1 MGLVQHHAVKGSGD
15 GLQVLPCPAFHT
27 AQKFSL
33 GERVSRLLLGI
44 PIAAGL
50 YGFIMGVLH
59 LPRRSILQGLNRK
72 ARALFVGLPGFPPP
86 QGLCL
91 AEDRFISRRHTTPS
105 PLGAAFP
112 QGMAQREKLSERR
125 YSYYG

>member
-1 MGLVQHHAVKGSGD
+1 MAHTQDMGLVQHHAVKGGGD
-15 GLQVLPCPAFHT
+15 GLQGPFHT

-33 GERVSRLLLGI
+33 GEPVSRLLFGI
-44 PIAAGL
+44 PIAA
-50 YGFIMGVLH
+50 
-59 LPRRSILQGLNRK
+59 LPGRSILQGLNRK

-91 AEDRFISRRHTTPS
+91 AEDRFVSRRHTTPS

-112 QGMAQREKLSERR
+112 LGMAQREKFPARHYPY
-125 YSYYG
+125 YS

>member
-1 MGLVQHHAVKGSGD
+1 MGLAQYHAVKGGGD
-15 GLQVLPCPAFHT
+15 GLQGPFHT

-33 GERVSRLLLGI
+33 GEPVSRLLFGI
-44 PIAAGL
+44 PIAA
-50 YGFIMGVLH
+50 
-59 LPRRSILQGLNRK
+59 LPGRSILQGLNRK

-91 AEDRFISRRHTTPS
+91 AEERFVSRRHTTPS

-112 QGMAQREKLSERR
+112 QGVAQREKLAARR
-125 YSYYG
+125 YRYYS

>member
-1 MGLVQHHAVKGSGD
+1 MGLVQHHAVKGGGD
-15 GLQVLPCPAFHT
+15 GLQGPFHT

-33 GERVSRLLLGI
+33 GEPVSRLLFGI

-50 YGFIMGVLH
+50 YGFIVGVLH
-59 LPRRSILQGLNRK
+59 LPGRSILQRK

-91 AEDRFISRRHTTPS
+91 AEDRFISRRHTSPS

-112 QGMAQREKLSERR
+112 LGMAQREKFPARHYP
-125 YSYYG
+125 YS